1 MVIKPQG
8 CRVSSW
14 LLAPRHTP
22 NGNLEIHIWIPPA
35 RACHSEGMCSCGV
48 RRLSGYR
55 SLLGLVHG
63 PSSSSASPLPYIVSP
78 GSSAFPLRLKPRDG
92 VRVPLG
98 DRSVLGL
105 FPVTP
110 KLWGASI
117 CSEQER
123 PQLCV
128 WPAPSHTNS
137 SALAEATAGLTLC
150 NSTSCWG

>member
-1 MVIKPQG
+1 M
-8 CRVSSW
+8 
-14 LLAPRHTP
+14 A
-22 NGNLEIHIWIPPA
+22 IWKSTSGTLPPA
-35 RACHSEGMCSCGV
+35 PATARVCALAVCADSVVIGAFW
-48 RRLSGYR
+48 
-55 SLLGLVHG
+55 GLVHG

-150 NSTSCWG
+150 NSTSCWGWRGGFWGGSGGVVYCSCG